1 MKLLEQ
7 YQGLADALL
16 FEAHKFY
23 SLQYQRSDGGNLSI
37 RIPGTEY
44 MLVKGSNV
52 DFGSLSLQTLVVA
65 DFAGRLVE
73 GEGKPSK
80 ESLLHGAMYREFPHI
95 GAIMHCHSPWAT
107 AWAARHE
114 ELMMST
120 HHAGIKLGGIC
131 PVVDTHSYVVPTE
144 YFAGIFDI
152 MRQHPSMKAFLL
164 RGHGQV
170 AFGGDMRDAA
180 MTAEMVEET
189 AMIAQLS
196 RLSD

>member
-7 YQGLADALL
+7 YRGLAEALL
-16 FEAHKFY
+16 LEAHKFY
-23 SLQYQRSDGGNLSI
+23 SLQYQRSDGGNLSV

-44 MLVKGSNV
+44 MIVKGSNV

-65 DFAGRLVE
+65 DFAGQRVE
-73 GEGKPSK
+73 GEAKPSK
-80 ESLLHGAMYREFPHI
+80 ESLLHGAMYREFAQI
-95 GAIMHCHSPWAT
+95 GAVMHCHSPWAT

-114 ELMMST
+114 ELQMST

-131 PVVDTHSYVVPTE
+131 PVLDTHSYVVPAE
-144 YFAGIFDI
+144 YFPDI
-152 MRQHPSMKAFLL
+152 LDVLRQHPQMKAFLL

-170 AFGGDMRDAA
+170 AFGSDMRAAA
-180 MTAEMVEET
+180 MAAELVEET

-196 RLSD
+196 RLGD